1 MAAYVL
7 QAGEIN
13 TILFSVRKLFRQIF
27 EEKKIYQKLISLDER
42 ITGLFDTAIVFS
54 YELNFI
60 SSIII
65 VVPFINAKKD

>member
-7 QAGEIN
+7 RVGEIN

-27 EEKKIYQKLISLDER
+27 EEKKIYQKLISLDEC

-54 YELNFI
+54 
-60 SSIII
+60 
-65 VVPFINAKKD
+65 

>member
-54 YELNFI
+54 
-60 SSIII
+60 
-65 VVPFINAKKD
+65 